1 MKTQHEVLME
11 SPEFR
16 KLMAVESLVVEASE
30 TIARVMAEQK
40 VNKAELAR
48 RLGKSRAWVTQL
60 LSGTTN
66 MTVRTLAEV
75 SHELGFEIK
84 LQAQPTGASASREK
98 TEGGWKPVLYTL
110 EGYRPGRGPE
120 VFRLQS
126 DRFELAEAA
135 SEPEADGEIPERP
148 EYAA

>member
-1 MKTQHEVLME
+1 ME

-60 LSGTTN
+60 LSGKTN

-75 SHELGFEIK
+75 SHELGVEIK
-84 LQAQPTGASASREK
+84 LHAQPSGGSASRTK
-98 TEGGWKPVLYTL
+98 TEGGWKPVVYTL
-110 EGYRPGRGPE
+110 EGYRSGRSSE

-126 DRFELAEAA
+126 DRFELAEPEL
-135 SEPEADGEIPERP
+135 EPESPGDIPQRP